1 MIKKGEDQ
9 GCEVSEEGP
18 NLHGSVNPA
27 MKPANG
33 NPVFKL
39 DGLPRYLKMN
49 LYRRFLFVTSL
60 QRFGVVKQN
69 TKNKS
74 RPAPNHIACIYTASS
89 VGVGLRARAV
99 SEENEINAL

>member
-1 MIKKGEDQ
+1 M
-9 GCEVSEEGP
+9 
-18 NLHGSVNPA
+18 HGSVNPA
-27 MKPANG
+27 MKPTNG

-39 DGLPRYLKMN
+39 DTLPQYLQVN
-49 LYRRFLFVTSL
+49 LYRRFLFFTSL

-89 VGVGLRARAV
+89 VGVGLRERAV
-99 SEENEINAL
+99 SEENEMPYKFRIA